1 MSDQPGRRLL
11 ATLGRVRRAFRDLN
25 PTLRGFLIIGLI
37 ALVVVV
43 LQLERTL
50 TALFFLAR
58 IAFFLAIAYF
68 LYLMWRD
75 RREEIAMW
83 SNRSRVVFYG
93 AALLMV
99 VNVAARFFTPVGNG
113 WNLIAFL
120 AVFVLG
126 GFAMW
131 RVWRDEHT
139 YSY

>member
-1 MSDQPGRRLL
+1 ML
-11 ATLGRVRRAFRDLN
+11 ATLARVRRAFRELN
-25 PTLRGFLIIGLI
+25 PTLRGFLVIALI
-37 ALVVVV
+37 AVVIVV
-43 LQLERTL
+43 LQLETTL

-68 LYLMWRD
+68 IYLMWRD
-75 RREEIAMW
+75 RREEISRW
-83 SNRSRVVFYG
+83 STRSRVVFYG
-93 AALLMV
+93 SALLLV
-99 VNVAARFFTPVGNG
+99 VNVGARFFVSAGRG

-120 AVFVLG
+120 AVFVLC